1 MEHTNRTIRP
11 LTQQD
16 LEAYLDIYLN
26 AYPAYKTLDEACRE
40 HYREKHRLEL
50 REDRQVQTVGLFEG
64 DVLIATMKLILFSMN
79 CFGRMQTACGLM
91 ALEVHPL
98 HKKQG
103 AALEMIRYFEDYA
116 RRHGALLT
124 LLLPFQISFY
134 RRMGYGFAGKLYEYH
149 LPTAVLPKPDGEAR
163 RHLRLLQPEDFDRVL
178 ACHSRFAAQNHGMVE
193 KFEEEV
199 RAARTDVQVRRIGY
213 CADAYVYDEQPTTMK
228 DSWRQRMRWAK
239 GFYQVLLK
247 YGSFLFNG
255 IFRGKQGRF
264 ACYDMFMTIAPAMLL
279 TLAGVAVNLVF
290 CLTGI
295 VQMAGIAASVQTV
308 AASTSGGAGVVASD
322 PNWFSMAT
330 GMMSGSV
337 FEGDPLSSFN
347 ISQVSTVLAY
357 AEARATIVTSV
368 LSLAGCFL
376 SFAVVMLVF
385 GTLTTITEWNH
396 IHAKNSDKIKYLFTF
411 PIFMLTYV
419 PIALIAVFKKV
430 EWKPITHN
438 VVRSVADV
446 VSKG

>member
-134 RRMGYGFAGKLYEYH
+134 RRMGYGFAGKLYE
-149 LPTAVLPKPDGEAR
+149 
-163 RHLRLLQPEDFDRVL
+163 
-178 ACHSRFAAQNHGMVE
+178 
-193 KFEEEV
+193 
-199 RAARTDVQVRRIGY
+199 
-213 CADAYVYDEQPTTMK
+213 
-228 DSWRQRMRWAK
+228 
-239 GFYQVLLK
+239 
-247 YGSFLFNG
+247 
-255 IFRGKQGRF
+255 
-264 ACYDMFMTIAPAMLL
+264 
-279 TLAGVAVNLVF
+279 
-290 CLTGI
+290 
-295 VQMAGIAASVQTV
+295 
-308 AASTSGGAGVVASD
+308 
-322 PNWFSMAT
+322 
-330 GMMSGSV
+330 
-337 FEGDPLSSFN
+337 
-347 ISQVSTVLAY
+347 
-357 AEARATIVTSV
+357 
-368 LSLAGCFL
+368 
-376 SFAVVMLVF
+376 
-385 GTLTTITEWNH
+385 
-396 IHAKNSDKIKYLFTF
+396 
-411 PIFMLTYV
+411 
-419 PIALIAVFKKV
+419 
-430 EWKPITHN
+430 
-438 VVRSVADV
+438 
-446 VSKG
+446 

>member
-98 HKKQG
+98 HKKKG

-149 LPTAVLPKPDGEAR
+149 LPTAVLPKPEGEAR

-178 ACHSRFAAQNHGMVE
+178 ACIFERGRDGFVDIDLFAFEKERVAGLLFDLLQHRFQGNAPKRLGNDLRMDRQG
-193 KFEEEV
+193 
-199 RAARTDVQVRRIGY
+199 QQ
-213 CADAYVYDEQPTTMK
+213 QPR
-228 DSWRQRMRWAK
+228 DQ
-239 GFYQVLLK
+239 
-247 YGSFLFNG
+247 
-255 IFRGKQGRF
+255 
-264 ACYDMFMTIAPAMLL
+264 CD
-279 TLAGVAVNLVF
+279 
-290 CLTGI
+290 
-295 VQMAGIAASVQTV
+295 
-308 AASTSGGAGVVASD
+308 D
-322 PNWFSMAT
+322 PSE
-330 GMMSGSV
+330 S
-337 FEGDPLSSFN
+337 
-347 ISQVSTVLAY
+347 
-357 AEARATIVTSV
+357 
-368 LSLAGCFL
+368 
-376 SFAVVMLVF
+376 
-385 GTLTTITEWNH
+385 
-396 IHAKNSDKIKYLFTF
+396 
-411 PIFMLTYV
+411 
-419 PIALIAVFKKV
+419 
-430 EWKPITHN
+430 
-438 VVRSVADV
+438 
-446 VSKG
+446 

>member
-149 LPTAVLPKPDGEAR
+149 LPTAVLPKPEGEAR

-199 RAARTDVQVRRIGY
+199 RAARTDIQVRRIGY
-213 CADAYVYDEQPTTMK
+213 CADDGTLRGYVAY
-228 DSWRQRMRWAK
+228 
-239 GFYQVLLK
+239 
-247 YGSFLFNG
+247 
-255 IFRGKQGRF
+255 RF
-264 ACYDMFMTIAPAMLL
+264 E
-279 TLAGVAVNLVF
+279 
-290 CLTGI
+290 
-295 VQMAGIAASVQTV
+295 S
-308 AASTSGGAGVVASD
+308 ASD
-322 PNWFSMAT
+322 T
-330 GMMSGSV
+330 K
-337 FEGDPLSSFN
+337 D
-347 ISQVSTVLAY
+347 
-357 AEARATIVTSV
+357 
-368 LSLAGCFL
+368 
-376 SFAVVMLVF
+376 
-385 GTLTTITEWNH
+385 
-396 IHAKNSDKIKYLFTF
+396 
-411 PIFMLTYV
+411 
-419 PIALIAVFKKV
+419 
-430 EWKPITHN
+430 
-438 VVRSVADV
+438 
-446 VSKG
+446 